1 MKSLAGSMSGKPNLA
16 IPALAI
22 LAAAGWGWGIYQ
34 SATRSHEASPA
45 GTADASGRPSAR
57 REARGSSI
65 AALLPTARSAQL
77 FASLDEI
84 AGEPK
89 GAVNKKL
96 LTAMRTT
103 LSDNDPTRRNRDFA
117 ILLDLM
123 RPEDALAVH
132 NLFLE
137 FHRDG
142 QTFGEYA
149 PFANRW
155 GQIDGAGALDAL
167 MNEQPMRLPP
177 RDLRNIIAGWSRND
191 PQSAL
196 TWIKDHPE
204 VPGASFSFD
213 AVIQGW
219 VNVDRDAATRY
230 LLDHPLSMNDRVRA
244 TGNAADEILSS
255 SGIEATVNWL
265 VSFPPTG
272 ENNIAANSALNGI
285 SWRLG
290 ELPYDKA
297 ADAWATLSK
306 NSIGGIDQ
314 LGRFT
319 EASAEAR
326 TATQGTRGFIDALAE
341 KWPVEQAVSSFA
353 TWSQQ
358 NPVEVKNYLTQ
369 YGDSPY
375 IKSISQGLAAK
386 GVDLSLVPQEEP
398 DAAGPFEPSERSG
411 K

>member
-1 MKSLAGSMSGKPNLA
+1 MSRKPNLA
-16 IPALAI
+16 IPVLAI

-34 SATRSHEASPA
+34 SSTRSGGANPA
-45 GTADASGRPSAR
+45 GTGEAPGRTSAR
-57 REARGSSI
+57 REARSSSI

-89 GAVNKKL
+89 GAVNQKL
-96 LTAMRTT
+96 LAAMRTT
-103 LSDNDPTRRNRDFA
+103 LADNDPTRRNRDFA

-155 GQIDGAGALDAL
+155 GQIDGAGALEAL
-167 MNEQPMRLPP
+167 MNEKPMRLPP
-177 RDLRNIIAGWSRND
+177 RDLRNIIAGWSTKD

-196 TWIKDHPE
+196 SWIRDHPD

-219 VNVDRDAATRY
+219 INLDRDAATHY
-230 LLDHPLSMNDRVRA
+230 LLSNPLSINDRIRA
-244 TGNAADEILSS
+244 TGNAADEILSG

-265 VSFPPTG
+265 VSFPATG
-272 ENNIAANSALNGI
+272 ENNLAATNALSGI

-297 ADAWATLSK
+297 AGAWATLSK

-314 LGRFT
+314 LDRFT
-319 EASAEAR
+319 QASAEAR

-341 KWPVEQAVSSFA
+341 KWPVDQAVSSFA
-353 TWSQQ
+353 TWSQR
-358 NPVEVKNYLTQ
+358 NPARVKRYLTQ

-375 IKSISQGLAAK
+375 IQSISQGLVAK
-386 GVDLSLVPQEEP
+386 GVDLSSVPQEQSNGS
-398 DAAGPFEPSERSG
+398 DPFDPPEESG
-411 K
+411 Y